1 MPGPAAPGITMR
13 DWAQGF
19 PPGRGV
25 LRPHAFRWTGATG
38 TGFRRAPSAT
48 APTHTTR
55 FAECR
60 SLLRHPESM

>member
-25 LRPHAFRWTGATG
+25 LRLHAFR
-38 TGFRRAPSAT
+38 
-48 APTHTTR
+48 
-55 FAECR
+55 
-60 SLLRHPESM
+60 